1 MSSILTSTKKKLG
14 IAEEYKH
21 FDSDIIAHIN
31 SVFMDLQQLGV
42 GPEDGFVIS
51 DDSSTW
57 EDFVPEED
65 KRFSAI
71 PTYVYLKVK
80 LLFDIQSM
88 SSAHIEAANR
98 QIDRLEWRLN
108 VAAETF

>member
-14 IAEEYKH
+14 IAKEYTH
-21 FDSDIIAHIN
+21 FDSDIISHIN

-42 GPEDGFVIS
+42 GPEEGFTI
-51 DDSSTW
+51 DDETATW
-57 EDFVPEED
+57 NDFIPEND